1 MPGEDA
7 QFAKGSTVTESS
19 VNGDVPGPKGHSSSP
34 CHHSLAK
41 ENPRGANSSLQICI
55 KPGQQF
61 EIILM
66 TYLPSHL
73 IHTPYLCQRES
84 PGPELA
90 WDNRFSPTMSLGKG
104 CFCKRLPLGAF
115 MLIISSSPPN
125 PPERQV

>member
-34 CHHSLAK
+34 CHHPLAK

-73 IHTPYLCQRES
+73 IHTPYLCRRES
-84 PGPELA
+84 PGSELA
-90 WDNRFSPTMSLGKG
+90 RDNGTMGQSLLTHYVPGEG
-104 CFCKRLPLGAF
+104 VFLQEAAAGSFYAHY
-115 MLIISSSPPN
+115 LI
-125 PPERQV
+125 